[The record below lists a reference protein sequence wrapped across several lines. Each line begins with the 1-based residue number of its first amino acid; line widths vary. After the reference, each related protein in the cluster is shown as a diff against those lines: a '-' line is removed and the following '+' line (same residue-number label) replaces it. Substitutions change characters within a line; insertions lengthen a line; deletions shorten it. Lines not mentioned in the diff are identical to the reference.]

1 MYLLFNGVI
10 LRCRVANLTLKYNI
24 IFLVL
29 ALMYFIINLRG
40 CDISRIGKM
49 IYPILHFY
57 WCYEL
62 ENVNNLDAPFR
73 TTAPNWVPL
82 FFCVRFCQDKVYITE
97 NLKKESY
104 IYPKK
109 INPINDE
116 KISMKFTGSL

>member
-1 MYLLFNGVI
+1 MI
-10 LRCRVANLTLKYNI
+10 LRFRVANLTLKYNI

-29 ALMYFIINLRG
+29 ALMYFIINLQG

-49 IYPILHFY
+49 IYTILHFY

-62 ENVNNLDAPFR
+62 ENVKQSGCPL
-73 TTAPNWVPL
+73 PNDFTKLGTVI
-82 FFCVRFCQDKVYITE
+82 FFFGSILSGQGLYNRK
-97 NLKKESY
+97 LKKESY

-116 KISMKFTGSL
+116 KISMKFAKSLQLN